1 MPDAVIIPPVG
12 ERSVGFE
19 VGGETLAIHE
29 WAGSAPSELHVHH
42 RDDIAWVVL
51 EGSLHFRFAGRE
63 IDAPAGTTLFIPAG
77 TPHTY
82 GEGADSRYLVIAPP
96 RLFAMFGELIA
107 ARKARPNP
115 AETTDDDRATYRR
128 YDSELLE

>member
-1 MPDAVIIPPVG
+1 MPEALVIPPVG

-19 VGGETLAIHE
+19 VGGETLAIQE
-29 WAGSAPSELHVHH
+29 WAGSAPGELHVHH

-51 EGSLHFRFAGRE
+51 EGSLHFRLADRE

-82 GEGADSRYLVIAPP
+82 GEGEESRYLVIAPP

-107 ARKARPNP
+107 ARKARANP
-115 AETTDDDRATYRR
+115 METTEEDRATYRR

>member
-96 RLFAMFGELIA
+96 RLIA